1 MDSFSVT
8 MYRTRKTAV
17 IAMTFLFTAVSVV
30 FVVPLFSDATP
41 GTPRAQELAECAS
54 LCPVES
60 ADYQICI
67 GQIGVPNV
75 PQN

>member
-1 MDSFSVT
+1 

-17 IAMTFLFTAVSVV
+17 IAMTYYTAVSVV
-30 FVVPLFSDATP
+30 FVVPLFSDATAS
-41 GTPRAQELAECAS
+41 TPRAQELAECAS
-54 LCPVES
+54 LYPVES